1 MIPAALAWALFWHFF
16 LFSLMGIGGFMV
28 TVPEVYRWLVTD
40 SGLLSPDAFRS
51 AIALGQA
58 SPGPNSLIVWVLGWF
73 VAGPLGALCALL
85 GYTIPFSTLAVVA
98 GRFFRAHADSLLVRA
113 YRTGMAPV
121 SIALLYATGWTL
133 MGPAP
138 GVAGWLVAG
147 ITTLVVWRT
156 RVPMMALIAA
166 GAALG
171 ALGLF

>member
-1 MIPAALAWALFWHFF
+1 MP
-16 LFSLMGIGGFMV
+16 
-28 TVPEVYRWLVTD
+28 
-40 SGLLSPDAFRS
+40 SGLVAAARLTILLAARPAGS
-51 AIALGQA
+51 G
-58 SPGPNSLIVWVLGWF
+58 
-73 VAGPLGALCALL
+73 VAG
-85 GYTIPFSTLAVVA
+85 
-98 GRFFRAHADSLLVRA
+98 GRARKIR
-113 YRTGMAPV
+113 

>member
-1 MIPAALAWALFWHFF
+1 MILAALAWALFWHFF

-85 GYTIPFSTLAVVA
+85 GYTIPFSILFGQA
-98 GRFFRAHADSLLVRA
+98 GNVPNDPMHFHLSKTTSSGIFHYFQKNLFGKAGNDPND
-113 YRTGMAPV
+113 PV
-121 SIALLYATGWTL
+121 N
-133 MGPAP
+133 
-138 GVAGWLVAG
+138 
-147 ITTLVVWRT
+147 
-156 RVPMMALIAA
+156 
-166 GAALG
+166 
-171 ALGLF
+171 LF